1 MSTPAR
7 HTGSPS
13 GEHDERGFTLIE
25 LMIVVGII
33 GILIAVMIPNFLQA
47 REPARD
53 RQAQTLLRTTLT
65 AAKAIE
71 TTPDLTATPALLAA
85 EEPTLVFVAGSSPA
99 PANLRNVSV
108 ATLVSGG
115 VTYTVMASQSTSGR
129 CFAVLEQTDG
139 APQFQRIDNA
149 ATCQA
154 DQFDAVTGWTDAW
167 P

>member
-1 MSTPAR
+1 MKTMST
-7 HTGSPS
+7 
-13 GEHDERGFTLIE
+13 DERHGETGFTLVE
-25 LMIVVGII
+25 LMVVVGII

-47 REPARD
+47 RNPARD

-71 TTPDLTATPALLAA
+71 TTPDATATPALLAA
-85 EEPTLVFVAGSSPA
+85 EEPSLVFVPGSSPA
-99 PANLRNVSV
+99 PANEKSVSV
-108 ATLVSGG
+108 ATVVSGG
-115 VTYTVMASQSTSGR
+115 MTYTVLASFSTSGR
-129 CFAVLEQTDG
+129 CFAVIEQTDA
-139 APQFQRIDNA
+139 APRFQRIDSA

>member
-1 MSTPAR
+1 MSSEDR
-7 HTGSPS
+7 H
-13 GEHDERGFTLIE
+13 HERGFTLVE

-33 GILIAVMIPNFLQA
+33 GILIAVMIPTFLQA
-47 REPARD
+47 RTPARD

-71 TTPDLTATPALLAA
+71 TTPDATATPALLAA
-85 EEPTLVFVAGSSPA
+85 EEPTLVFVPGSSPA
-99 PANLRNVSV
+99 PANQKHVSV
-108 ATLVSGG
+108 GTLVSGA
-115 VTYTVMASQSTSGR
+115 VTYTVLVSFSSSGR
-129 CFAVLEQTDG
+129 CFAVLEQADA
-139 APQFQRIDNA
+139 APRFQRIDNA